1 MRTDLSPILDAFG
14 LGGAQTTRIPTGLI
28 HHTHRVDAPDGRRYA
43 LQSVS
48 PIFAREVHYD
58 IDAVTRHL
66 EAKGLYT
73 PRLVPTT
80 AGTLWHEQDGEVW
93 RVLTWL
99 EGTTRARVESP
110 ADARSAAA
118 LLGRFHAALS
128 DLAHTFRARRLGVH
142 DTARHLAV
150 LATALEEHHGH
161 RLYAEVRPLAD
172 ELMARTTPLLDLSA
186 LPDRVVHGDPKI
198 TNVLFHPTTGQAN
211 AMVDLDTIAPMK
223 LAHELGDALR
233 SWSNPSGEDAT
244 EVRFDA
250 EVFGAALAGYA
261 AQAPADLSPAEIDT
275 LAGGTRLII
284 LELSA
289 RFAADALNER
299 YFGWDAGR
307 FATRGD
313 HNLLRARAQLLLA
326 RDFDRQAERL
336 DQLARAAFTSRA

>member
-1 MRTDLSPILDAFG
+1 
-14 LGGAQTTRIPTGLI
+14 
-28 HHTHRVDAPDGRRYA
+28 
-43 LQSVS
+43 
-48 PIFAREVHYD
+48 
-58 IDAVTRHL
+58 
-66 EAKGLYT
+66 
-73 PRLVPTT
+73 
-80 AGTLWHEQDGEVW
+80 
-93 RVLTWL
+93 
-99 EGTTRARVESP
+99 
-110 ADARSAAA
+110 
-118 LLGRFHAALS
+118 
-128 DLAHTFRARRLGVH
+128 
-142 DTARHLAV
+142 
-150 LATALEEHHGH
+150 
-161 RLYAEVRPLAD
+161 
-172 ELMARTTPLLDLSA
+172 
-186 LPDRVVHGDPKI
+186 
-198 TNVLFHPTTGQAN
+198 
-211 AMVDLDTIAPMK
+211 MVDLDTIAPMK